1 MPPRRVPIGS
11 LALRAC
17 RHVRPVHI
25 FPGGSGMERR
35 GYHHGNLREALIR
48 AALSLIA
55 EKGPAGFTFAEAARS
70 AGVSSAAPYRHFR
83 DRDALL
89 ADVALRGFE
98 WSTAHLERAWTGGG
112 PDAFP
117 AFESVGRAYLAFAR
131 DEPAYYSAMFE
142 AG

>member
-70 AGVSSAAPYRHFR
+70 AGVSPAAPYRHFR
-83 DRDALL
+83 DRGARL
-89 ADVALRGFE
+89 ADVAREGCGRF
-98 WSTAHLERAWTGGG
+98 RAMLPPGWNGGK
-112 PDAFP
+112 PDAIT
-117 AFESVGRAYLAFAR
+117 AFHNVGRAYLAFAR
-131 DEPAYYSAMFE
+131 AE
-142 AG
+142 